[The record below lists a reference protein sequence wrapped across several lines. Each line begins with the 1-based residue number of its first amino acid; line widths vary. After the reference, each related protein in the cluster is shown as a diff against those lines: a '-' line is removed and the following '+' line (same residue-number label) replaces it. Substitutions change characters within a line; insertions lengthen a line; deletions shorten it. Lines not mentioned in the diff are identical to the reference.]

1 MARLPYVD
9 PERAS
14 QPVREALQALPVP
27 LKIFGMMAH
36 AESSFRPLLRLG
48 ASILAGQQLDAK
60 LRELAVLQAARLT
73 PGEYEWIQHV
83 PIARATGATEAQIEA
98 LERGDYDAECFDEEE
113 RLVLHFG
120 ADTLQGARVPGDR
133 RADPGAGLLLD
144 ARPLDGG
151 HRHRPRRALRHE
163 GGGRPRR
170 RGLGPTPATLPA
182 G

>member
-73 PGEYEWIQHV
+73 PPSASTRRSGWCSTSA
-83 PIARATGATEAQIEA
+83 PTRSRA
-98 LERGDYDAECFDEEE
+98 
-113 RLVLHFG
+113 
-120 ADTLQGARVPGDR
+120 PGSR
-133 RADPGAGLLLD
+133 TSASP
-144 ARPLDGG
+144 P
-151 HRHRPRRALRHE
+151 
-163 GGGRPRR
+163 
-170 RGLGPTPATLPA
+170 
-182 G
+182 